1 MQERSETTSEHAG
14 SREEVE
20 ETFNEFYERVAMTCF
35 RYLGFK
41 NLDQVDNITPY
52 EYRLLMKSKELE
64 MVDEEYRIHL
74 QAYLN
79 MSAQAKKRVGKKV
92 KPVYTKFTKFY
103 DCQKSLDRVMGVKR
117 KSKFDELAK
126 FINKKEGYQWRKVT
140 ALKRSCRLPI
150 RI

>member
-41 NLDQVDNITPY
+41 SLDQVDNITPY

-74 QAYLN
+74 QSYLN

-103 DCQKSLDRVMGVKR
+103 DYQKSLDRVMGVKR

-126 FINKKEGYQWRKVT
+126 FINKKEG
-140 ALKRSCRLPI
+140 
-150 RI
+150 

>member
-1 MQERSETTSEHAG
+1 VQERSEATSEHAG

-52 EYRLLMKSKELE
+52 EYRLLMKSKELQI
-64 MVDEEYRIHL
+64 VDKQYEIHL

-79 MSAQAKKRVGKKV
+79 MAASARKPVGKKI
-92 KPVYTKFTKFY
+92 KPVYMKFDKFFDY
-103 DCQKSLDRVMGVKR
+103 QKQLDRVMGIKK
-117 KSKFDELAK
+117 KSKFDGLAQ
-126 FINKKEGYQWRKVT
+126 FISEQKKEG
-140 ALKRSCRLPI
+140 
-150 RI
+150 

>member
-14 SREEVE
+14 SREEVK

-79 MSAQAKKRVGKKV
+79 MSAQAKRRAGKKV
-92 KPVYTKFTKFY
+92 KPVYTTFNKFY
-103 DCQKSLDRVMGVKR
+103 NYQKALDRVMGVKR

-126 FINKKEGYQWRKVT
+126 FINKKEG
-140 ALKRSCRLPI
+140 
-150 RI
+150 

>member
-41 NLDQVDNITPY
+41 SLDQVDNITPY
-52 EYRLLMKSKELE
+52 EYRHLMKSKELE

-103 DCQKSLDRVMGVKR
+103 DYQKSLDRVMGVKR

-126 FINKKEGYQWRKVT
+126 FINKKEG
-140 ALKRSCRLPI
+140 
-150 RI
+150 

>member
-14 SREEVE
+14 SREEVK

-103 DCQKSLDRVMGVKR
+103 DYQKSLDRVMGVKR

-126 FINKKEGYQWRKVT
+126 FINKKEG
-140 ALKRSCRLPI
+140 
-150 RI
+150 

>member
-14 SREEVE
+14 SREEVK

-41 NLDQVDNITPY
+41 NLDHVDNITPY

-79 MSAQAKKRVGKKV
+79 MSAQAKKRAGKKV
-92 KPVYTKFTKFY
+92 KPVYTTFNKFY
-103 DCQKSLDRVMGVKR
+103 NYKKALDRVMGVKR

-126 FINKKEGYQWRKVT
+126 FINKKEG
-140 ALKRSCRLPI
+140 
-150 RI
+150 

>member
-1 MQERSETTSEHAG
+1 MQERSETTSEYTG
-14 SREEVE
+14 SREEVK
-20 ETFNEFYERVAMTCF
+20 ETFNEFYERVAITCF
-35 RYLGFK
+35 RYLGFE

-79 MSAQAKKRVGKKV
+79 MSAQAKKRAGKKV

-103 DCQKSLDRVMGVKR
+103 DYQKSLDRVMGVKR

-126 FINKKEGYQWRKVT
+126 FINKKEG
-140 ALKRSCRLPI
+140 
-150 RI
+150 

>member
-1 MQERSETTSEHAG
+1 MQERSEATDDHAG

-35 RYLGFK
+35 RYLDFK
-41 NLDQVDNITPY
+41 SLDQVNNITPY

-79 MSAQAKKRVGKKV
+79 MSAQAKKRAGKKV
-92 KPVYTKFTKFY
+92 KPVYTTFNKFY
-103 DCQKSLDRVMGVKR
+103 NYQKSLDRVMGIKK
-117 KSKFDELAK
+117 KSKFDGLAQ
-126 FINKKEGYQWRKVT
+126 FIQEQKKEG
-140 ALKRSCRLPI
+140 
-150 RI
+150 

>member
-1 MQERSETTSEHAG
+1 MQKRSDATNEHAG
-14 SREEVE
+14 RREEVE

-79 MSAQAKKRVGKKV
+79 MSAQAKKKAGKKV
-92 KPVYTKFTKFY
+92 KPVYTTFNKFY
-103 DCQKSLDRVMGVKR
+103 NYQKALDRVMGVKR

-126 FINKKEGYQWRKVT
+126 FINKKEG
-140 ALKRSCRLPI
+140 
-150 RI
+150 

>member
-14 SREEVE
+14 SREEIK

-79 MSAQAKKRVGKKV
+79 MSAQAKKKAGKKV
-92 KPVYTKFTKFY
+92 KPVYTTFNKFY
-103 DCQKSLDRVMGVKR
+103 NYQKALDRVMGVKR

-126 FINKKEGYQWRKVT
+126 FINKKEG
-140 ALKRSCRLPI
+140 
-150 RI
+150 

>member
-1 MQERSETTSEHAG
+1 MQERSETTSEYAG
-14 SREEVE
+14 SREEVK

-41 NLDQVDNITPY
+41 NLNQVDNITPY

-79 MSAQAKKRVGKKV
+79 MSAQAKKRAGKKV
-92 KPVYTKFTKFY
+92 KPVYTTFNKFY
-103 DCQKSLDRVMGVKR
+103 NYQKSLDRVMGVKR

-126 FINKKEGYQWRKVT
+126 FINKKEG
-140 ALKRSCRLPI
+140 
-150 RI
+150 

>member
-1 MQERSETTSEHAG
+1 MQERSEATDDHAG

-41 NLDQVDNITPY
+41 NLNQVDNITPY

-64 MVDEEYRIHL
+64 KVDEEYRIHL

-79 MSAQAKKRVGKKV
+79 MSAQAKKRAGKKV
-92 KPVYTKFTKFY
+92 KPVYTTFNKFY
-103 DCQKSLDRVMGVKR
+103 NYQKALDRVNGVKR
-117 KSKFDELAK
+117 ISKFDELAK
-126 FINKKEGYQWRKVT
+126 FINKKEG
-140 ALKRSCRLPI
+140 
-150 RI
+150 

>member
-1 MQERSETTSEHAG
+1 MQERSEATDDHAG

-41 NLDQVDNITPY
+41 NLDRVDNITPY

-64 MVDEEYRIHL
+64 MVDEEYKIHL

-79 MSAQAKKRVGKKV
+79 MSAQAKKRAGKKV
-92 KPVYTKFTKFY
+92 KPVYTTFNKFY
-103 DCQKSLDRVMGVKR
+103 NYQKSLDRVMGIKK
-117 KSKFDELAK
+117 KSKFDGLAQ
-126 FINKKEGYQWRKVT
+126 FIKEQKKEG
-140 ALKRSCRLPI
+140 
-150 RI
+150 

>member
-14 SREEVE
+14 RREEVE

-41 NLDQVDNITPY
+41 NSDQVDNITPY

-79 MSAQAKKRVGKKV
+79 MSAQAKKKAGKKV
-92 KPVYTKFTKFY
+92 KPVYTTFNKFY
-103 DCQKSLDRVMGVKR
+103 NYQKALDRVMGVKR

-126 FINKKEGYQWRKVT
+126 FINKKEG
-140 ALKRSCRLPI
+140 
-150 RI
+150 

>member
-1 MQERSETTSEHAG
+1 MQERSEATDDHAG

-35 RYLGFK
+35 RYLDFK
-41 NLDQVDNITPY
+41 SLEQVNNITPY

-79 MSAQAKKRVGKKV
+79 MSAQAKKRAGKKV
-92 KPVYTKFTKFY
+92 KPVYTTFNKFY
-103 DCQKSLDRVMGVKR
+103 NYQKSLDRVMCIKK
-117 KSKFDELAK
+117 KSKFDGLAQ
-126 FINKKEGYQWRKVT
+126 FIKEQKKEG
-140 ALKRSCRLPI
+140 
-150 RI
+150 

>member
-1 MQERSETTSEHAG
+1 MQERSETTSEYTG
-14 SREEVE
+14 SRKEVEE

-41 NLDQVDNITPY
+41 NLNQVDSITPY

-79 MSAQAKKRVGKKV
+79 MSAQAKKRAGKKV
-92 KPVYTKFTKFY
+92 KPVYTTFNKFY
-103 DCQKSLDRVMGVKR
+103 NYQKSLDRVMGVKR

-126 FINKKEGYQWRKVT
+126 FINKKEG
-140 ALKRSCRLPI
+140 
-150 RI
+150 

>member
-1 MQERSETTSEHAG
+1 MQERSEATSEHAG

-52 EYRLLMKSKELE
+52 EYRLLMKSKELQI
-64 MVDEEYRIHL
+64 VDKQYEIHL

-79 MSAQAKKRVGKKV
+79 MSAQARRRAGKKM
-92 KPVYTKFTKFY
+92 KPVYAKFDKFFDY
-103 DCQKSLDRVMGVKR
+103 QKQLDRVMGIKK
-117 KSKFDELAK
+117 KSKFDGLAQ
-126 FINKKEGYQWRKVT
+126 FIKEQKKEG
-140 ALKRSCRLPI
+140 
-150 RI
+150 

>member
-1 MQERSETTSEHAG
+1 MQERSETTSKHAG
-14 SREEVE
+14 RREEVE
-20 ETFNEFYERVAMTCF
+20 ETLNEFYERVAMTCF

-79 MSAQAKKRVGKKV
+79 MSAQAKKKAGKKV
-92 KPVYTKFTKFY
+92 KPVYTTFNKFY
-103 DCQKSLDRVMGVKR
+103 NYQKALDRVMGVKR

-126 FINKKEGYQWRKVT
+126 FINKKEV
-140 ALKRSCRLPI
+140 
-150 RI
+150 

>member
-1 MQERSETTSEHAG
+1 MQERSETTSEYAG
-14 SREEVE
+14 RREELK

-79 MSAQAKKRVGKKV
+79 MSAQAKKRAGKKV
-92 KPVYTKFTKFY
+92 KPVYTTFNKFY
-103 DCQKSLDRVMGVKR
+103 NYQKALDRVMGVKR

-126 FINKKEGYQWRKVT
+126 FINKKEG
-140 ALKRSCRLPI
+140 
-150 RI
+150 